1 MVPGGGIQD
10 TDPTGV
16 VCKNSLNIMKR
27 NMMKCIA
34 AFVVALILAGASAQ
48 AQNPFTRV
56 SSSLDGGPWVGD
68 ASGGVVSPDGTV
80 FAWYDLGALFELNIP
95 AGRVVDWNVY
105 VYYSDRDELVPAN
118 IDHEGFGVA
127 ATRPS
132 ISTEGRF
139 VAFLGA
145 DRKRVYVRDMEAGK
159 TIWINS
165 SMDGAELN
173 GQSQRPLISA
183 DGAIVAYSSDATN
196 IIPGDTNGAR
206 DILIYHLGT
215 GETSF
220 GMLSSEGAQFAPT
233 MTLDSEYD
241 LSADGRFLFF
251 STTAAGVHPDTPPLF
266 ASVYRRNLQDGTVD
280 LVSRNADGEVAAG
293 TFTSPRSSYDGGAV
307 AMGGL
312 GVGAFGTPMIA
323 GYTHFFGELYAKN
336 LETGVVW
343 RVTNTLDGADSNG
356 LVTSG
361 LDISGDGTQV
371 VFGHSATNLAETKT
385 IQHRPDM
392 FLATFD
398 GDEYAT
404 VTHLSLNTAGQEFKS
419 EDSNPRFA
427 KKADVLVFATE
438 AWHELVGENS
448 SGDDAQ
454 VMAYYLNGPING
466 DGDAGGGDPSG
477 GGTTLLE
484 LLYSL
489 WSSGF
494 NLQGAD
500 AEYTSDP
507 DGDGYGNISEYL
519 FATNPTRKEIKSPFL
534 AHTVIVDGLE
544 YPAVSIPQRL
554 GGGSF
559 FSFNEGELPVLD
571 LSIEA
576 SESLAFDNLL
586 DIVPL
591 TPSDPQGEVFY
602 KNFRIDRNLGAVESV
617 FFRIVVSMP

>member
-1 MVPGGGIQD
+1 MKLKDIKLKLA
-10 TDPTGV
+10 
-16 VCKNSLNIMKR
+16 VCSTLCSIVMT
-27 NMMKCIA
+27 A
-34 AFVVALILAGASAQ
+34 WSEGS
-48 AQNPFTRV
+48 FTRI

-68 ASGGVVSPDGTV
+68 AMGGVVSPDGTA
-80 FAWYDLGALFELNIP
+80 FAWYHLGALFELNIP
-95 AGRVVDWNVY
+95 TGRLVDWNVY
-105 VYYSDRDELVPAN
+105 LYYADRDELVPAN

-127 ATRPS
+127 ATRPALS
-132 ISTEGRF
+132 DQGRF

-145 DRKRVYVRDMEAGK
+145 DRKRVYVRDMVEEK
-159 TIWINS
+159 TTWINPP
-165 SMDGAELN
+165 MDGDADLN

-183 DGAIVAYSSDATN
+183 DGAIIAYSTDATN
-196 IIPGDTNGAR
+196 IIPGDSNNAR
-206 DILIYHLGT
+206 DILIYHRET
-215 GETSF
+215 GETRF
-220 GMLSSEGAQFAPT
+220 GMLSSEGAQFAPSL
-233 MTLDSEYD
+233 TLDSEYD

-336 LETGVVW
+336 IETGMVW

-371 VFGHSATNLAETKT
+371 AFGHSATNLAKTKT

-419 EDSNPRFA
+419 DDGNPHFA
-427 KKADVLVFATE
+427 KKADVFVFATE
-438 AWHELVGENS
+438 AWHELTGENG

-454 VMAYYLNGPING
+454 VMAYYPNDPING
-466 DGDAGGGDPSG
+466 GGGVGGADPSG

-494 NLQGAD
+494 NLQGSD

-507 DGDGYGNISEYL
+507 DGDGYGNLSEYL
-519 FATNPTRKEIKSPFL
+519 FATNPTRKETKSPFL

-544 YPAVSIPQRL
+544 YPAISIPQRV

-586 DIVPL
+586 NIVPF
-591 TPSDPQGEVFY
+591 TPSDTQGEVFY
-602 KNFRIDRNLGAVESV
+602 KNYRIDRELGAVESV
-617 FFRIVVSMP
+617 FFRIVISMP